1 MSGWALN
8 LMTSGPV
15 NDRGEEGC
23 VKIKA
28 KIGRLQ
34 PQPRDAWSHQN
45 LEEARKD
52 CLLEPEEGVWPC
64 PHLDSKLLASR
75 TERGI
80 ISVHQVCHNLSQ
92 QP

>member
-1 MSGWALN
+1 
-8 LMTSGPV
+8 MTSVPV

-23 VKIKA
+23 VKTKA

-34 PQPRDAWSHQN
+34 PQLRDAWSHQN

-52 CLLEPEEGVWPC
+52 CLLEPEEGAWPY

-75 TERGI
+75 TETGI